1 MSEPA
6 DEGNFSE
13 VMDRTITH
21 ITAFVRRLRFEGVD
35 VPANAGIDAVR
46 AVSTVGLEHRN
57 RTRIALRATLI
68 ARKED
73 IETFERLFPQFWEHL
88 MDDLEVPRA
97 SKQMEVTEHSPF
109 VELADEDEE
118 SESFVEG
125 DEEVSV
131 PDPDAEEDEQEGPE
145 PSSSGTASPPGGP
158 ESDEERDAR
167 RDSVD
172 SSTYSKV
179 GVPTAIDLEGIQADD
194 HIDESVADLAKVIGN
209 LKGRR
214 WESAPKGRQ
223 LDVRRAMRR
232 SIASGGTVPDIP
244 MRSHKRSIV
253 RGLLLVD
260 VSKSVLDTI
269 DRGFLIRFLQA
280 MYDAWRNVRIF
291 FFDTDV
297 REVTDSFAVE
307 SAHEAVLELRRAEA
321 QWGGGTRIGHAL
333 ATIRA
338 EYPYAIDRETSVF
351 VISDG
356 LEAGEI
362 DRLKSEMADVRH
374 RVNHLFWLN
383 PLAASAEYQPTA
395 RGMEA
400 VLPYIDGLF
409 AFAGED
415 DVAEMARQLR
425 LRGPGG
431 SIGYQYDTRN
441 RAIE

>member
-1 MSEPA
+1 VSEPA
-6 DEGNFSE
+6 DEQDFSE

-21 ITAFVRRLRFEGVD
+21 VTAFVRRLRFEGVE

-46 AVSTVGLEHRN
+46 AVCIVGVEHRN
-57 RTRIALRATLI
+57 RTRLALRATLI

-73 IETFERLFPQFWEHL
+73 IEPFERLFPQFWEHL
-88 MDDLEVPRA
+88 LEDLEVPRA
-97 SKQMEVTEHSPF
+97 SKQLAVTEPSPF

-125 DEEVSV
+125 EEEVSV
-131 PDPDAEEDEQEGPE
+131 PDPDAEEDDQEGPE
-145 PSSSGTASPPGGP
+145 PPSSETASPPGGP
-158 ESDEERDAR
+158 ETDEERDAR
-167 RDSVD
+167 SDSVD
-172 SSTYSKV
+172 SSTYSKI
-179 GVPTAIDLEGIQADD
+179 GVPRTVDLEGIQAEDRL
-194 HIDESVADLAKVIGN
+194 DESVAALAKVIGN

-214 WESAPKGRQ
+214 WEPDSTGRK
-223 LDVRRAMRR
+223 LDVRRALRR
-232 SIASGGTVPDIP
+232 SFGSGGTVPDIP
-244 MRSHKRSIV
+244 MRSRKRSIV
-253 RGLLLVD
+253 RGVVFVD

-280 MYDAWRNVRIF
+280 MYDGWRNVHIF

-297 REVTDSFAVE
+297 RDVTDSFAVD
-307 SAHEAVLELRRAEA
+307 SAREAVLELRRAEA

-333 ATIRA
+333 ATIRT
-338 EYPYAIDRETSVF
+338 EYPDAIDRETSVF

-362 DRLKSEMADVRH
+362 DRLKSEMAAVRN

-383 PLAASAEYQPTA
+383 PLAASREYQPTA
-395 RGMEA
+395 RGMDA

-415 DVAEMARQLR
+415 DVAEVARQLR

-431 SIGYQYDTRN
+431 SIGYQFDTRD